1 MHIPRSQRGQKGT
14 VIILIN
20 GLALAGPLGY
30 RRILRSSS
38 AAVAR
43 GPPSRWMGRSVASS
57 AFIYLWDLPR
67 GAKEEGVLMG
77 LREISSVLMEGN
89 RCAAAA
95 RFYSPLRFI
104 NPKMDARRKKP
115 THKCTAARHHCCL
128 QRVVRLVHVPE
139 KPLKWVGLEPCA
151 QEGPS

>member
-43 GPPSRWMGRSVASS
+43 RPPSRWMGRSVASS

-95 RFYSPLRFI
+95 RLYSPLRFI
-104 NPKMDARRKKP
+104 NPKMDARRKSTNAP
-115 THKCTAARHHCCL
+115 
-128 QRVVRLVHVPE
+128 QRDIIVVCNGGTFGSASQRNH
-139 KPLKWVGLEPCA
+139 
-151 QEGPS
+151 